1 MGMIFALSLVAVLI
15 SVCSR
20 LRNDKDPYL
29 GLVDCAKRIIDEEG
43 LRALYR
49 GWWLTMLFGVFAA
62 FA

>member
-1 MGMIFALSLVAVLI
+1 MTYFSITPPHLLI
-15 SVCSR
+15 SGFSR

-43 LRALYR
+43 WGTLYR
-49 GWWLTMLFGVFAA
+49 GWWLTMLFGVFSA

>member
-1 MGMIFALSLVAVLI
+1 MRF
-15 SVCSR
+15 SR

-43 LRALYR
+43 WGTLYR
-49 GWWLTMLFGVFAA
+49 GWWLTMLFGVFSA